1 MNKHRSTAT
10 SKKVANAFS
19 DSEVPTWG
27 TRDGEFKIS
36 SFIGTFDAIVAIL
49 LVPSLKIVL
58 LRDILY
64 QYVIF

>member
-49 LVPSLKIVL
+49 LVPSLQKYIVAT
-58 LRDILY
+58 RNY
-64 QYVIF
+64 